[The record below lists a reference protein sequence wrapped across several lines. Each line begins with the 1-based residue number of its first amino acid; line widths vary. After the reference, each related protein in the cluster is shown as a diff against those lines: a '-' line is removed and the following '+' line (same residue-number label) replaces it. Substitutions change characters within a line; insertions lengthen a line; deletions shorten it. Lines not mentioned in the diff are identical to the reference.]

1 MSKKSKAACLA
12 EYAALRAVCGLINAI
27 PYPVACF
34 CARRLAALAVACGFQ
49 RTRTLS
55 RIEGCFPG
63 IPRARARAIAVG
75 SLANVFLNAVEMIR
89 APRLTKAWVTRHVK
103 DIDLYAARLRD
114 VLAEGRGAVIMVP
127 HCGNWYMAAWAMAQ
141 YGIPLAAI
149 AARQRNPYVNAWM
162 KRQYGSID
170 VVERGRASVM
180 RDILDMLRAGR
191 GFAILPDLRVPQPD
205 VEVPFLNG
213 TANVSHGG
221 ALFAVATGAP
231 IVVAIMRRE
240 HGLHVFDHLATLRPD
255 PAATDRRAEAQR
267 LTREVMEAPRRRHP
281 PHARAMVLVQ
291 QALDPPARKEAGAP
305 TARTVN
311 RRCGKDALPRT
322 GDIRTRRSAS
332 LPMMFFLKIH
342 N

>member
-49 RTRTLS
+49 RARTLS

-89 APRLTKAWVTRHVK
+89 APRLTKAWVTRYVK

-141 YGIPLAAI
+141 YDIPLAAI

-162 KRQYGSID
+162 KRQYCSID
-170 VVERGRASVM
+170 VVEPERK
-180 RDILDMLRAGR
+180 
-191 GFAILPDLRVPQPD
+191 RV
-205 VEVPFLNG
+205 
-213 TANVSHGG
+213 
-221 ALFAVATGAP
+221 
-231 IVVAIMRRE
+231 
-240 HGLHVFDHLATLRPD
+240 
-255 PAATDRRAEAQR
+255 
-267 LTREVMEAPRRRHP
+267 
-281 PHARAMVLVQ
+281 
-291 QALDPPARKEAGAP
+291 
-305 TARTVN
+305 
-311 RRCGKDALPRT
+311 RT
-322 GDIRTRRSAS
+322 GRRVSGDGRET
-332 LPMMFFLKIH
+332 K
-342 N
+342 